1 MSAGLPQDINL
12 IVIAVSA
19 TSSRA
24 HLYPDVKTLLTALD
38 GLVVAGGSNL
48 RMEFFDKQGVRMHP
62 VFGKKWQLVGI
73 EAGVDG
79 PEPEILLSRLRTAVT
94 DIETYLFD
102 PVVADV
108 LAGMKLTPKQ
118 AAARLPRLA
127 EVTDLAEA
135 LRRCDGPFGHADA
148 DPGDNG
154 SPLHNL
160 FVHGIL

>member
-1 MSAGLPQDINL
+1 MSAGLPQEINL
-12 IVIAVSA
+12 IVIATSA
-19 TSSRA
+19 NSSRA
-24 HLYPDVKTLLTALD
+24 HLYPDAKTLLKAMD
-38 GLVVAGGSNL
+38 GLTLAGHSNL
-48 RMEFFDKQGVRMHP
+48 RMEFFDKQGVRLHP
-62 VFGKKWQLVGI
+62 VFGKQWQLVGI

-79 PEPEILLSRLRTAVT
+79 PEPAIVLSRLRTVVQ
-94 DIETYLFD
+94 DIEAFLFD

-108 LAGMKLTPKQ
+108 LAAMKLTPKQ
-118 AAARLPRLA
+118 AAARLPRLV

-135 LRRCDGPFGHADA
+135 VRQCNGPFGHADA